1 MFTLPLAVGIVMN
14 LLMVLWV
21 AIALFLV
28 MIVLIQKA
36 KGGGLSSAFGGMG
49 ASSLLGTKTG
59 DVLTWVTISL
69 AAVFLALGAVLV
81 KFYRPS
87 EPTDLRN
94 PPATAPATAVPGAG
108 DATTAPGAGAPAGA
122 VDGAAAPQPAAST
135 PVEIPAAP
143 VQPAPAPAPA
153 ETPAAP
159 AAPAA
164 PANPAGN

>member
-1 MFTLPLAVGIVMN
+1 MFTLPLAVGIVLN

-21 AIALFLV
+21 AIALLLV

-94 PPATAPATAVPGAG
+94 PPATAPATAIPGAS
-108 DATTAPGAGAPAGA
+108 DATTTPATGAGAPVGA
-122 VDGAAAPQPAAST
+122 VDGAAAPQPAATT

-143 VQPAPAPAPA
+143 VQPAPAPA

-159 AAPAA
+159 AAPT
-164 PANPAGN
+164 NPAGN

>member
-1 MFTLPLAVGIVMN
+1 MNMFTLPLAVGMVLN
-14 LLMVLWV
+14 LLMVLWL
-21 AIALFLV
+21 AIALLLI

-69 AAVFLALGAVLV
+69 AVVFLAMGAVLV
-81 KFYRPS
+81 KYYRPS

-94 PPATAPATAVPGAG
+94 PPATAPATATPGAG
-108 DATTAPGAGAPAGA
+108 DATTTPATGAPAAGA
-122 VDGAAAPQPAAST
+122 ADGAAAPQPAAST

-143 VQPAPAPAPA
+143 VQPVPAPA
-153 ETPAAP
+153 ETPAV
-159 AAPAA
+159 PAA

>member
-1 MFTLPLAVGIVMN
+1 MFTLPLAVGIVLN

-21 AIALFLV
+21 AIALLLV

-69 AAVFLALGAVLV
+69 AVVFLALGAVLV

-94 PPATAPATAVPGAG
+94 PPATAPATAVPGAS
-108 DATTAPGAGAPAGA
+108 DATTTPATGAGTAPAGA
-122 VDGAAAPQPAAST
+122 VDGAAAPQPAATT

-143 VQPAPAPAPA
+143 VQPAPAPA

-159 AAPAA
+159 AAPT
-164 PANPAGN
+164 NPAGN

>member
-1 MFTLPLAVGIVMN
+1 MFTLPLAVGMVLN

-21 AIALFLV
+21 AIALLLT

-69 AAVFLALGAVLV
+69 AVVFLALGAFLV

-87 EPTDLRN
+87 TPTDLRN
-94 PPATAPATAVPGAG
+94 PPATAPATTTPGAG
-108 DATTAPGAGAPAGA
+108 DAATTPATGAGATGGV

-143 VQPAPAPAPA
+143 VQPAPAPV
-153 ETPAAP
+153 ETP

>member
-21 AIALFLV
+21 AIALLLV

-69 AAVFLALGAVLV
+69 AVVFLAMGAVLV

-87 EPTDLRN
+87 QPTDLRN
-94 PPATAPATAVPGAG
+94 PPATAPAAAIPGAG
-108 DATTAPGAGAPAGA
+108 DATTTPAPGTGAAPTGA
-122 VDGAAAPQPAAST
+122 VDGATAPQPATST

-143 VQPAPAPAPA
+143 VQPAPAPA
-153 ETPAAP
+153 ETP

>member
-21 AIALFLV
+21 SISLFLV

-69 AAVFLALGAVLV
+69 AVVFLALGAVLV

-87 EPTDLRN
+87 QPTDLRN
-94 PPATAPATAVPGAG
+94 PPATAPATTTPGAG
-108 DATTAPGAGAPAGA
+108 DAATTPATGAPAAGA
-122 VDGAAAPQPAAST
+122 ADGTAAPQPAAST

-143 VQPAPAPAPA
+143 AQPAPAPA

-159 AAPAA
+159 AAPA
-164 PANPAGN
+164 NPAGN